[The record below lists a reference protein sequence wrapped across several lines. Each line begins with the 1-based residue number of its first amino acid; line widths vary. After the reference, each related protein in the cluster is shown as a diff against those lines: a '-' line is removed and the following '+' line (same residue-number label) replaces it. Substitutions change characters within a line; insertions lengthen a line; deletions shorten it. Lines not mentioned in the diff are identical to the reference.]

1 MLTDTD
7 RRTQAH
13 ALAPALSEVI
23 SVSKET
29 RKVKNIIF
37 ETALMPFTKN
47 YRRNYS
53 MPKMASFLRHSV
65 ETVLLTFNK
74 DLEPKT
80 KDWNHKVKAKAK
92 VLQYKDEGFEA
103 KTKN

>member
-23 SVSKET
+23 SVSEET

-37 ETALMPFTKN
+37 ESALMPFTKN

-53 MPKMASFLRHSV
+53 MPKMASFFRHSV
-65 ETVLLTFNK
+65 
-74 DLEPKT
+74 
-80 KDWNHKVKAKAK
+80 DWNHTVKAKAK
-92 VLQYKDEGFEA
+92 VLQSKDEGFEA
-103 KTKN
+103 KAKN